1 MDRTALNEAKSL
13 VYRDARVALIE
24 LRKLEIQI
32 AQLDH
37 LSEKVRTLRTT
48 DLKKVREYRQAAIFC
63 YGMSL
68 DLERNVRFCPTDR
81 SDHDFIATWQA
92 DDTHHFVPVQLKEL
106 VPEELNKTLTLERL
120 VDSLSK
126 YKASPDLTV
135 AIFLNREGRFD
146 PSAFQIPST
155 VDVAGVWLV
164 SNIGTDKWR
173 IIGDFINQVR
183 VIDFDY
189 PQA

>member
-13 VYRDARVALIE
+13 VYRDARVALVE
-24 LRKLEIQI
+24 LRELEIQI
-32 AQLDH
+32 AQSDI
-37 LSEKVRTLRTT
+37 SEKIRKLRTT
-48 DLKKVREYRQAAIFC
+48 DLKHAREYRQAAIFC

-68 DLERNVRFCPTDR
+68 DLGRNVRFCPTDR
-81 SDHDFIATWQA
+81 SDHDFIATWQV

-106 VPEELNKTLTLERL
+106 VPKELNKTLTLARL
-120 VDSLSK
+120 IDGLSK

-135 AIFLNREGRFD
+135 VIFLNREGRLD
-146 PSAFQIPST
+146 PSAIQIPSI

-164 SNIGTDKWR
+164 SRIGTDKWR
-173 IIGDFINQVR
+173 IIGDLINEVR